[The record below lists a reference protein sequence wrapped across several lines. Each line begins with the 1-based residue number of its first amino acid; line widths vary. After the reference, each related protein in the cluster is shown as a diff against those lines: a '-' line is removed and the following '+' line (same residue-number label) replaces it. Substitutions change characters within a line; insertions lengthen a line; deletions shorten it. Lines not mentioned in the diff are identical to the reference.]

1 MKSLANILAKY
12 FLNKMNMIKPQPTIR
27 DIARETGL
35 SLGTVSQALRN
46 KPGVAPETRAQVIE
60 TADKLGYRSKTR
72 VVEQDTTPLTTVGM
86 LVKQDSDLPYAIN
99 PFYSHVMAG
108 VERECRRQGIGLM
121 FASVEVDEH
130 NRVIKWPLILFDKR
144 VDGLI
149 VVGTFLE
156 DAITQIGSRAGD
168 VIVLVDAYAPGRHFD
183 SIVTDNVNG
192 ALAAVHY
199 LIENGHTRI
208 GLVGSAPDSYP
219 SIRERRKGYTR
230 ALKQYGIDT
239 SYIEDGPL
247 SREGGYTMTKRLL
260 RRAPEI
266 TAIFACNDN
275 VAIGAMNA
283 AQDLGR
289 RIPDDLSIVGFDDID
304 LSQEITPPLTT
315 VHVDKMLMGVI
326 GVRQLRDRVE
336 NSERTSL
343 TTVLSTQL
351 IVRKSVR
358 SLTSPISKERKG
370 HGR

>member
-1 MKSLANILAKY
+1 
-12 FLNKMNMIKPQPTIR
+12 MNRPHPTIR
-27 DIARETGL
+27 DIARETGF

-46 KPGVAPETRAQVIE
+46 KPGVAPETRTQVIE
-60 TADKLGYRSKTR
+60 AADKLGYRPKSR
-72 VVEQDTTPLTTVGM
+72 IVEPGTPSLTTVGM

-99 PFYSHVMAG
+99 PFYSYVMAG
-108 VERECRRQGIGLM
+108 VERECQRQGLGLM
-121 FASVEVDEH
+121 FASIEVDEY

-144 VDGLI
+144 VEGLI

-168 VIVLVDAYAPGRHFD
+168 VIVLVDAYAPGQQFD
-183 SIVTDNVNG
+183 SIVTDNLNG
-192 ALAAVHY
+192 ALTAVHY
-199 LIENGHTRI
+199 LIENGHSRI
-208 GLVGSAPDSYP
+208 GLVGSSPDSYP

-247 SREGGYTMTKRLL
+247 TREGGYTATQRLL

-289 RIPDDLSIVGFDDID
+289 RIPDDLSIIGFDDID

-315 VHVDKMLMGVI
+315 IHIDKMLMGVL
-326 GVRQLRDRVE
+326 GVRQLRDRIE

-358 SLTSPISKERKG
+358 TLKSPVPKERKG
-370 HGR
+370 YDR